1 VVADDHPSFVEA
13 VSRLLTDHAI
23 DVVGHAFDGPT
34 ALAVIAKW
42 KPTVAVLD
50 VTMPRMD
57 GIEVARRAR
66 LMVAETASVLYT
78 GFGDR
83 QLLVAALDVGARGFV
98 LKEGPMD
105 GLVRAVTLA
114 ARGETYVDPA
124 LAGTLLHAATAELP
138 ELSKRERE
146 ALRHL
151 ADGKGNEE
159 IAQALGI
166 SSATVR
172 TYISRAME
180 KLEADTRTQAVATA
194 LRQSLIA

>member
-1 VVADDHPSFVEA
+1 MVADDHPA
-13 VSRLLTDHAI
+13 VVQAVCRLLTEHEI
-23 DVVGHAFDGPT
+23 DVVGYACDGPT
-34 ALAVIAKW
+34 ALAVIAER
-42 KPTVAVLD
+42 KPTVAILD
-50 VTMPRMD
+50 LTMPHFG

-66 LMVAETASVLYT
+66 LAAPETASVLYT

-83 QLLVAALDVGARGFV
+83 ELLVAALDAGARGFV
-98 LKEGPMD
+98 LKEGPLN

-114 ARGETYVDPA
+114 ALGESYVDPA
-124 LAGTLLHAATAELP
+124 LAGTLIRAATAELP

-172 TYISRAME
+172 TYIQRAME
-180 KLEADTRTQAVATA
+180 KLEADTRTQAVAIA
-194 LRQSLIA
+194 LRQSLIV